1 MAVSTN
7 KNVKPNLNNADLS
20 FFDVCLNKYSRLW
33 MLTPR
38 DSIDLTDVT
47 TPQNPPEFKMVC
59 ILFHFFYLLWEKTV
73 LVMEE
78 NISNLFGFTRM
89 IYSNSERFRTCML
102 ICLARYLVKSD

>member
-20 FFDVCLNKYSRLW
+20 FFDVCLNKNSRLW

-47 TPQNPPEFKMVC
+47 TRVSQTNVQTGK
-59 ILFHFFYLLWEKTV
+59 L
-73 LVMEE
+73 
-78 NISNLFGFTRM
+78 
-89 IYSNSERFRTCML
+89 ML
-102 ICLARYLVKSD
+102 ATSFSG